1 MNVPVPTVSTSA
13 NQDWNEGIEAGT
25 TWTFDPMHFP
35 FPLSPLTV
43 STLGPCFANGATAAF
58 RELHAPIEQVDVV
71 HRNYYR
77 YERWSPVIPA
87 GDDEARRIGETAEA
101 SAKSEIARMM
111 ERWLGEHL
119 PRISAHH
126 QRIQEMPVES
136 ATPAELTVLIDE
148 LNAIHTD
155 LWTIHFRVAIPM
167 LLSMQLFDELY
178 ADLFDGEEADAHALL
193 VGGLSESVK
202 AGFGLSD
209 LAIAATGLGLDSLF
223 KETDPGSLIERLE
236 ASPDGWTLLGRLY
249 EYLETYGL
257 RQDLFEFSTPTWR
270 EDPSIALASIRS
282 YIMTGRDARAEHEV
296 MARSA
301 ELALATARAN
311 LAAYPEAVRN
321 QFEAMVQ
328 FGRHG
333 AFLQEEHN
341 FYIDQ
346 RGMALIRLF
355 YMRVGNRFV
364 GAGLLQAPADIFLL
378 AHEEIRQ
385 SVQQRF
391 SGSAG
396 NLRGQVD
403 IRRAELASA
412 GQLAPPPFIGD
423 APSGPP
429 PADNPMGRALVR
441 FFGGPPQD
449 SGSPDQ
455 IKGNGGSR
463 GVATGIARVARTLDE
478 AKHVRPGEIL
488 VAVTTMPAWT
498 PLFGV
503 AAAVVAETGGP
514 LSHCAIVAREYGL
527 PAVVGAHGAT
537 TRIRTGQTIT
547 VDGGTGIV
555 TLSA

>member
-1 MNVPVPTVSTSA
+1 
-13 NQDWNEGIEAGT
+13 
-25 TWTFDPMHFP
+25 
-35 FPLSPLTV
+35 
-43 STLGPCFANGATAAF
+43 
-58 RELHAPIEQVDVV
+58 
-71 HRNYYR
+71 
-77 YERWSPVIPA
+77 
-87 GDDEARRIGETAEA
+87 
-101 SAKSEIARMM
+101 
-111 ERWLGEHL
+111 
-119 PRISAHH
+119 
-126 QRIQEMPVES
+126 
-136 ATPAELTVLIDE
+136 
-148 LNAIHTD
+148 
-155 LWTIHFRVAIPM
+155 
-167 LLSMQLFDELY
+167 
-178 ADLFDGEEADAHALL
+178 
-193 VGGLSESVK
+193 VK

-209 LAIAATGLGLDSLF
+209 LAIAATRLGLDSLF

-236 ASPDGWTLLGRLY
+236 ASPDGRTLLGRLY

-301 ELALATARAN
+301 VLALATARAN

-364 GAGLLQAPADIFLL
+364 GAGSLQAPADIFLL

-396 NLRGQVD
+396 NLRGHVD

-441 FFGGPPQD
+441 FFGDPPQD
-449 SGSPDQ
+449 FGSPDQ

>member
-1 MNVPVPTVSTSA
+1 MTVSVPTASGIAAES
-13 NQDWNEGIEAGT
+13 WNEGIDAGT
-25 TWTFDPMHFP
+25 TYTFDLMHFP
-35 FPLSPLTV
+35 FPASPLTA
-43 STLGPCFANGATAAF
+43 STLGPCFAIGATAAF
-58 RELHAPIEQVDVV
+58 RELRVPIERVDVV
-71 HRNYYR
+71 HRNHYR

-87 GDDEARRIGETAEA
+87 SDDEARRIGEAAEA
-101 SAKSEIARMM
+101 SAKTEIGRMM

-126 QRIQEMPVES
+126 QRMWDMSVES
-136 ATPAELTVLIDE
+136 ANPSELLGLLDE
-148 LNAIHTD
+148 INVIHTD
-155 LWTIHFRVAIPM
+155 LWTIHFRVAMPM
-167 LLSMQLFDELY
+167 LMSMQLFDELY
-178 ADLFDGEEADAHALL
+178 ADLFGGEEADAHALL
-193 VGGLSESVK
+193 VGSLSESVK

-209 LAIAATGLGLDSLF
+209 LAIEATGLGLGSLF
-223 KETDPGSLIERLE
+223 QDPDTDSLIERLE
-236 ASPDGWTLLGRLY
+236 ASQAGGTLLARLH
-249 EYLETYGL
+249 EYLEVYGL

-270 EDPSIALASIRS
+270 EDPSVALANIRS
-282 YIMTGRDARAEHEV
+282 YMVTGRDARAEHET

-301 ELALATARAN
+301 ESALATARTH

-321 QFEAMVQ
+321 QFEALVQ
-328 FGRHG
+328 FARHG

-355 YMRVGNRFV
+355 YLRVGKRFV
-364 GAGLLQAPADIFLL
+364 EAGLLQAPEDIFMLT
-378 AHEEIRQ
+378 EGEICQ
-385 SVQQRF
+385 SVDERF
-391 SGSAG
+391 KGSARD
-396 NLRGQVD
+396 LQAL
-403 IRRAELASA
+403 IASRRAEVIAA
-412 GQLAPPPFIGD
+412 GQAVPPLFLGD

-429 PADNPMGRALVR
+429 PTDNPMARAMVR

-449 SGSPDQ
+449 SGNPDQ

-463 GVATGIARVARTLDE
+463 GVATGIARVARTLEE

-488 VAVTTMPAWT
+488 VAITTMPAWT

-537 TRIRTGQTIT
+537 TRIRTGQTVT

-555 TLSA
+555 TLGA